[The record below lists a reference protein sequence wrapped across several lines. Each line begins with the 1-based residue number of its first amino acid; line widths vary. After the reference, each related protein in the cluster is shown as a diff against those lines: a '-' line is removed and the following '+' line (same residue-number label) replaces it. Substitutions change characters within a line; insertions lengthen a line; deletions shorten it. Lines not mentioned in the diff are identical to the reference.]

1 MAEDR
6 SPVEVAPT
14 YKFDFDPDTSYGSAV
29 RLLEQAGSPGVVLDV
44 GCGYGA
50 IAGPLTDVGWTYV
63 GVDLDGDAVADL
75 VARGLV
81 AAQVDLDQ
89 GADAIAAS
97 LREVL
102 AGRELRAITALDVLE
117 HLKEPEACLEA
128 LTGLG
133 REHPGVDLVVSLP
146 NVTHVDIAA
155 KLLAG
160 RWDTMSTG
168 LLDRTHL
175 HFFDERSA
183 ESLLAAFGWEQIA
196 ADDVDTMVTEQA
208 DPADLPTVRPGS
220 PLNDLLR
227 LVRARAGRGG
237 ATTFQFVRRARLGA
251 APAASGGDVPESCLV
266 TVVALPGR
274 DDLDALAADLA
285 AQDER
290 RFELILID
298 PSGVVDLDALA
309 SASKLDRS
317 AVSAVAGG
325 NSVDEALVRSS
336 SRYVCALG
344 PDEAIDPS
352 WLSSI
357 VAAMDRAPGR
367 VLVSQ
372 CTDRVG
378 EAVHLSRFDLV
389 DQGWSGSLVTAAYAV
404 PRMAVEA
411 GVASF
416 AGSPVDRAASLAR
429 SVMWCGRHDLEHA
442 TCTATAPLVMGS
454 VAPEICSILDQE
466 PLLLAAGAAGPLANL
481 HDRMTRAETLRHKA
495 EAESHRIE
503 SELAEQR
510 AYHLAFARSA
520 EAQLDEL
527 HTRLGKA
534 ARGSLVRQ
542 LARRGVAKV
551 RRRR

>member
-1 MAEDR
+1 MPEEGPTVDA
-6 SPVEVAPT
+6 APT
-14 YKFDFDPDTSYGSAV
+14 YKFEFDPDTSYGSAV

-50 IAGPLTDVGWTYV
+50 IAGPLTDAGWTYV

-75 VARGLV
+75 VGRGLV

-89 GADAIAAS
+89 GADSIAES
-97 LREVL
+97 LRAVL

-117 HLKEPEACLEA
+117 HLKDPGACLEA

-183 ESLLAAFGWEQIA
+183 QALLAAFGWAQVA

-227 LVRARAGRGG
+227 HVRGSAGRGG
-237 ATTFQFVRRARLGA
+237 ATTFQFVRRARLA
-251 APAASGGDVPESCLV
+251 AEPLAPVGDTAGTCVMSVLV
-266 TVVALPGR
+266 LPGR
-274 DDLDALAADLA
+274 DDLDGLAGDLA

-290 RFELILID
+290 RFELIAFD
-298 PSGVVDLDALA
+298 PSGSVDLDALA
-309 SASKLDRS
+309 FASKLARS
-317 AVSAVAGG
+317 AVSAVADAAKI
-325 NSVDEALVRSS
+325 DEALVSS
-336 SRYVCALG
+336 GCRYVVAVG
-344 PDEAIDPS
+344 PDEHVGPS
-352 WLSSI
+352 WLSAV

-372 CTDRVG
+372 CTDPTDHRVD
-378 EAVHLSRFDLV
+378 LSRFDLV

-416 AGSPVDRAASLAR
+416 AGSPIERAVSLAR
-429 SVMWCGRHDLEHA
+429 SVMWCGRHDLQHA
-442 TCTATAPLVMGS
+442 TCTASAPLEMGS
-454 VAPEICSILDQE
+454 VAPEICSILDRE
-466 PLLLAAGAAGPLANL
+466 PLLLTAGAAGPLANL
-481 HDRMTRAETLRHKA
+481 HDRVRQAETRRH
-495 EAESHRIE
+495 EAEEETRRIDR
-503 SELAEQR
+503 ELVEQR
-510 AYHLAFARSA
+510 AYHVAFARSV
-520 EAQLDEL
+520 EATLDEL
-527 HTRLGKA
+527 HTRVGRA
-534 ARGSLVRQ
+534 ASGSFVRQ
-542 LARRGVAKV
+542 IARRGVARL
-551 RRRR
+551 RRCR